1 MGLFSKF
8 RKNKAAKEPAR
19 SDSILTPE
27 AQADQEKVEHKLN
40 PETATAEEK
49 RLQKFEE
56 LKPRIY
62 PSIHPANTPSVM
74 PFDAG
79 GQKIDVPLPFIPFHA
94 ATKIFFVE
102 DTGTKLRVLQK
113 SAIPESVSLL
123 ELLNIAVRNLAQN
136 VKLEVRATN
145 FGGYIVVGNPNHV
158 ISSIL
163 IKGLWKEL
171 AKKLDDSL
179 IIAIPVREVIMFIP
193 AKKRNELLP
202 QMANACVGL
211 VKDPRHRTHPLTPL
225 LFYYDRDAEKLS
237 TFAVQKGTG
246 KPAAAPKEEPAVSE
260 EEFPAAPLEEEL
272 PKAPSDRPSGPPHLR
287 IVPKPGEEE
296 ED

>member
-1 MGLFSKF
+1 M
-8 RKNKAAKEPAR
+8 
-19 SDSILTPE
+19 
-27 AQADQEKVEHKLN
+27 
-40 PETATAEEK
+40 
-49 RLQKFEE
+49 
-56 LKPRIY
+56 
-62 PSIHPANTPSVM
+62 
-74 PFDAG
+74 
-79 GQKIDVPLPFIPFHA
+79 
-94 ATKIFFVE
+94 
-102 DTGTKLRVLQK
+102 
-113 SAIPESVSLL
+113 
-123 ELLNIAVRNLAQN
+123 
-136 VKLEVRATN
+136 
-145 FGGYIVVGNPNHV
+145 VGNPNHV

-202 QMANACVGL
+202 QLANACVGL